1 MPTSLRLVILA
12 GSLLI
17 IANVLNYI
25 HKRRILMANSTG
37 WVVIAFLLLLMAIF
51 PNSIIW
57 LSAKLGFISPANFVF
72 FIVTGL
78 LTVKTFRDSARM
90 SLMRRRAPSANWRTE
105 HWQAEMRKIEDCI
118 NCRQC
123 AERCPYEL
131 PTPELLKENWKDYQ
145 AVLAGEVQV

>member
-1 MPTSLRLVILA
+1 MPTSLRLIILA

-17 IANVLNYI
+17 IANVLFYI

-37 WVVIAFLLLLMAIF
+37 WVCIALLLFLIALF

-57 LSAKLGFISPANFVF
+57 LSTKLGFISPANFVF

-90 SLMRRRAPSANWRTE
+90 SLMR
-105 HWQAEMRKIEDCI
+105 HKIEELTQEVALANDEF
-118 NCRQC
+118 
-123 AERCPYEL
+123 ERRM
-131 PTPELLKENWKDYQ
+131 
-145 AVLAGEVQV
+145 GERSE

>member
-90 SLMRRRAPSANWRTE
+90 SLMR
-105 HWQAEMRKIEDCI
+105 HKIEELTQEVALANDEL
-118 NCRQC
+118 
-123 AERCPYEL
+123 ERRI
-131 PTPELLKENWKDYQ
+131 
-145 AVLAGEVQV
+145 GEHVE